1 MSLLRDKLYIG
12 GRWVT
17 PNSSQSIDVFNPAN
31 GEKISE
37 IPNASKIDVDG
48 AVESAHQ
55 AFPGWSNLSPTI
67 RGDYLRK
74 IAEGLRSRADEI
86 VDLISLDVGMPRK
99 MARIMQLGLPIDILD
114 FYADLADKYSYE
126 QYVGNAKVISKPLGV
141 VACITPWNYPLFQ
154 IAAKVGPALASGCTV
169 VLKPS
174 EVAPLSAFI
183 FSEIVDS
190 VGLPAGVFNLVT
202 GIGEEVGEHL
212 VKAPD
217 VSVISFTGSTRIGK
231 RINQVAA
238 ESLKKVVLEL
248 GGKSASVLLHD
259 ADYEK
264 AIKATVSS
272 CFLNSGQTCLA
283 QTRMIVPE
291 EDYETC
297 SDLAVKFAKGFTV
310 GDPFD
315 ENSKL
320 GPLVSLGQQNRVH
333 TLIQKAIDDGAD
345 CLIGGVTYPDGVNTG
360 YYVMPTVLGR
370 VKPESLISQEE
381 VFGPVLSILTYKSEI
396 EALEIANQS
405 KYGLSGA
412 VWSSD
417 LDKANAFAEKIQTGQ
432 IHINGGKFSIE
443 APFGGWK
450 SSGQGY
456 ELGIYGMQEYMSYRT
471 LLS

>member
-12 GRWVT
+12 GKWIE
-17 PNSSQSIDVFNPAN
+17 PNSSQRIDVFNPAN

-37 IPNASKIDVDG
+37 IPNASKIDVEN
-48 AVESAHQ
+48 AVNSAHH

-67 RGDYLRK
+67 RGDFLRK
-74 IAEGLRSRADEI
+74 IAQGLRSRADEI
-86 VDLISLDVGMPRK
+86 IDLISLDVGMPRK

-126 QYVGNAKVISKPLGV
+126 QYIGNAKVISKPLGV
-141 VACITPWNYPLFQ
+141 AACITPWNYPLFQ
-154 IAAKVGPALASGCTV
+154 VVTKVGPALASGCTV

-174 EVAPLSAFI
+174 EIAPLSTFI
-183 FSEIVDS
+183 LAEIIDS

-202 GIGEEVGEHL
+202 GIGAEVGEHL
-212 VKAPD
+212 VTSPNVD
-217 VSVISFTGSTRIGK
+217 VISFTGSTLVGK

-248 GGKSASVLLHD
+248 GGKSASILLRD

-264 AIKATVSS
+264 AIKSTVSS

-291 EDYETC
+291 ESYQTC
-297 SDLAVKFAKGFTV
+297 ADLAVKIAKGFTV

-315 ENSKL
+315 EKSKL
-320 GPLVSLGQQNRVH
+320 GPLVSSNQQDRVRS
-333 TLIQKAIDDGAD
+333 LINKAIDDGAD
-345 CLIGGVTYPDGVNTG
+345 CLIGGVSYPKGISTG
-360 YYVMPTVLGR
+360 YYVMPTVLGK
-370 VKPESLISQEE
+370 VKPESRIAQEE

-405 KYGLSGA
+405 EYGLSGA
-412 VWSSD
+412 IWSSD
-417 LDKANAFAEKIQTGQ
+417 SIKANEFAEKIQTGQ
-432 IHINGGKFSIE
+432 VHINGGKFNIE

-450 SSGQGY
+450 FSGQGY

-471 LLS
+471 LLT